1 MLKKMLTVAVLIT
14 FFQTV
19 IFAQTANDEARIES
33 ILKQM
38 TLEEKIDAIGGVN
51 GFDVPGLARL
61 NLPLLKTADSP
72 FGVRRDSRSNVMVG
86 GIALAATWNPVLAR
100 ETGTQIGRDA
110 RSRGV
115 SYSLGPGV
123 NIYRS
128 PLNGRNFEYL
138 GEDPF
143 LGSRLVVPFIEG
155 EQSQGV
161 SSTVKH
167 FIGNNSEYWRHTS
180 DSVIDERTMRE
191 IYLPIFEAAVK
202 DAKTGAVMCSYNLV
216 NGEHMSANSKINNG
230 IL

>member
-1 MLKKMLTVAVLIT
+1 MLKKISTVVVLIT
-14 FFQTV
+14 FFQTM
-19 IFAQTANDEARIES
+19 IFAQSAKDEARIES

-51 GFDVPGLARL
+51 GFDVLGLARL
-61 NLPLLKTADSP
+61 NLPLLVAADSP
-72 FGVRRDSRSNVMVG
+72 FGVRSGSRSNVMVG
-86 GIALAATWNPVLAR
+86 GIALAATWNPMLAR

-115 SYSLGPGV
+115 NYSLGPGV

-143 LGSRLVVPFIEG
+143 LGAKMVVPFIEG

-167 FIGNNSEYWRHTS
+167 FLGNNSEYWRHTS

-191 IYLPIFEAAVK
+191 IYLPIF
-202 DAKTGAVMCSYNLV
+202 
-216 NGEHMSANSKINNG
+216 
-230 IL
+230 